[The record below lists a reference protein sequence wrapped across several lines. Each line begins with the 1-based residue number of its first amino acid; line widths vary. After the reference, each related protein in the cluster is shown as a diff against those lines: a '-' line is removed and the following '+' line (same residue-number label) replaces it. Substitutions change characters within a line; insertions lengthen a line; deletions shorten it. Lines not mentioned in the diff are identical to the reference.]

1 MQLLRQAPRLILV
14 HSPLTGPQAWRPA
27 ADLLAGDGWDVATPD
42 LTGTVAGGPPYVVR
56 QAEVI
61 ARAAAGR
68 PVVLAG
74 HSGAGP
80 LLAVAGAHTGRV
92 RKYVFVDAGL
102 PTPGRNWL
110 QTAPP
115 ELAAQ
120 LRGMADTQG
129 GLPPWPQW
137 WGEEVM
143 AELVPDPD
151 MRRQFVA
158 GCPRLP
164 LAMFAEVHPPAPGW
178 PDAPG
183 AYLQLSPAYR
193 EEADRARDLGWPV
206 AELPGHH
213 LTLLTDPAAVVQA
226 LRAEMASLERPDAA
240 DG

>member
-1 MQLLRQAPRLILV
+1 M
-14 HSPLTGPQAWRPA
+14 
-27 ADLLAGDGWDVATPD
+27 ATPD
-42 LTGTVAGGPPYVVR
+42 LTGTVAGGPPYVAR

-80 LLAVAGAHTGRV
+80 LLAAAGARAGRV
-92 RKYVFVDAGL
+92 RGYVFVDAGL

-120 LRGMADTQG
+120 LRGMADAHG
-129 GLPPWPQW
+129 RLPPWPQW

-164 LAMFAEVHPPAPGW
+164 LAMFGEVHPPAPGW

-193 EEADRARDLGWPV
+193 EEADRARNLGWPV

-226 LRAEMASLERPDAA
+226 LRAELASLGRPDAA